1 MNHVTRSLSSND
13 ISIFSP
19 EISKFCY
26 MKKYRY
32 RLHIDTSFVVLLTY
46 FESLKISLMNM
57 VAILMMSAKI
67 ATLGLLK
74 ITIFWNEGYDVIIY
88 VHDVTNQILSRELY
102 CRWAH
107 VTGKFG
113 NSSVYMRK
121 VIITSILWEFDQ
133 KNHFFKGWFQ

>member
-1 MNHVTRSLSSND
+1 
-13 ISIFSP
+13 
-19 EISKFCY
+19 

-74 ITIFWNEGYDVIIY
+74 ITVFKKKGYGVI
-88 VHDVTNQILSRELY
+88 
-102 CRWAH
+102 
-107 VTGKFG
+107 
-113 NSSVYMRK
+113 
-121 VIITSILWEFDQ
+121 
-133 KNHFFKGWFQ
+133 